1 MGRGID
7 STPLAMVLC
16 SVLITWPAFGMGSD
30 IRRGPLGGG
39 GLRASP
45 ARALGRGGADGGR
58 DAEELR
64 RRKRRE

>member
-30 IRRGPLGGG
+30 IRRGPRRGGPSG
-39 GLRASP
+39 TSP
-45 ARALGRGGADGGR
+45 ARAPGGEVEDPCAVSAPQEDYIHI
-58 DAEELR
+58 
-64 RRKRRE
+64 